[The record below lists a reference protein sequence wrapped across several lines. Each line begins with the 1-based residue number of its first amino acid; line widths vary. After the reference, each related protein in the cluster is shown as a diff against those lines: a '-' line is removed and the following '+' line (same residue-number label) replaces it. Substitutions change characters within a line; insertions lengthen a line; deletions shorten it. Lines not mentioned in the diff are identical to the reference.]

1 MVRVKRGVFLVLTV
15 LIFPFIVGCSGY
27 AKLRLQSGPNETM
40 TIENLKESW
49 QSYHILYAGLEPSV
63 PSAILFDRRDDD
75 RKIIGE
81 RWWEMKDAKT
91 LSDTIEWIQHQTI
104 IGPYYPRLWKILGPD
119 DHLYGYMFTAWDH
132 AVMRQMDDKTL
143 SVLDLPI
150 SPNMS
155 NDGVKKDPN

>member
-1 MVRVKRGVFLVLTV
+1 MVRVKRSVFLVLTV
-15 LIFPFIVGCSGY
+15 LIFLFIVGCSGY

-132 AVMRQMDDKTL
+132 AVMRQVGDKTL

-150 SPNMS
+150 PPNMS
-155 NDGVKKDPN
+155 NDGVKEDPN